1 MKKAHVRAVS
11 LADGMSTSL
20 SLAPLMFRLCKT
32 KLIFACL
39 DHGI

>member
-20 SLAPLMFRLCKT
+20 SLAPLIFRLCHT
-32 KLIFACL
+32 ELIHSCL
-39 DHGI
+39 YHGI